1 MIIIGSYVVIGS
13 PAMEAVNIRSDEIE
27 RQKIIVTTKIGDD
40 KTIAI
45 SIAAAQNNISLPRS
59 DLLAIRFHPHSEV
72 NVDNGVRVKPCS
84 GLMSLPQLAN
94 LALCVKRE
102 VGKRLIPHKVPNR
115 WLSSFKNK
123 TRAKF
128 KLLAYYGDVQ
138 VSSDDVSKTTARDH
152 HAPFF
157 PAVWSSQQSSPAQ
170 CYE

>member
-94 LALCVKRE
+94 LALVVKRE
-102 VGKRLIPHKVPNR
+102 DRKRLFSIRSETSGYHRSGANQGVFHD
-115 WLSSFKNK
+115 SV
-123 TRAKF
+123 
-128 KLLAYYGDVQ
+128 LL
-138 VSSDDVSKTTARDH
+138 R
-152 HAPFF
+152 
-157 PAVWSSQQSSPAQ
+157 
-170 CYE
+170 